1 MPCDEISEKKTPVSP
16 LKKLSIT
23 SSNKIPCQTKNNS
36 ENLHP
41 LESHINRADI
51 KAIMKKKY

>member
-1 MPCDEISEKKTPVSP
+1 MPCDEISEKKKPVSL

-23 SSNKIPCQTKNNS
+23 SSNKIPCQTTNNS
-36 ENLHP
+36 ENLPP